1 MHTVYT
7 GTVSA
12 IEAISRH
19 LLDVIRNLILRN
31 CTLPGELYRCCRQ
44 RETKIKRA
52 VRWGERQKIGQL
64 KSKRHLN
71 KCCTIPPSSVIIHLV
86 FGPWLEIIFT
96 CNTSIIT
103 QSRCIRK
110 TLTEHEIGVGGWGK
124 WILFSWQKIQRRETM
139 GHERKDFYFIFLNR
153 GRKNWGHKT
162 RQKTQTSKGN
172 LKNDKLI
179 KC

>member
-52 VRWGERQKIGQL
+52 VRWGERQKVGQL

-71 KCCTIPPSSVIIHLV
+71 KCCTIPPSSIIIYLV
-86 FGPWLEIIFT
+86 FGLWLEIIFT

-110 TLTEHEIGVGGWGK
+110 TLTEHEIGVGGGGVNGYCFLGRKSGGGRQWDMK
-124 WILFSWQKIQRRETM
+124 EKI
-139 GHERKDFYFIFLNR
+139 FVFLNR

-172 LKNDKLI
+172 LKNDELI
-179 KC
+179 QC